1 MEQIEVNIKL
11 ASNNLI
17 YNLPIRKSETILKL
31 KEFCQIISNIPPD
44 QQNLLY
50 KGKTLLNG
58 KLIEDYLTE
67 NNQEIIL
74 VKKDEQKKVNIHQF
88 SDNKEINPKKIADAF
103 EKFPDLLSF
112 CEKIDLVKLGNYLKL
127 MKIGNSPGISNAHI
141 QKLNEY
147 LKDPTGRNL
156 LKNISKK
163 RSLVLNYFSDPIVQK
178 DLQKIP
184 ILNLWLQYPEIY
196 LTPQNFQKIQNMF
209 PINGNNIIESSNIS
223 LSAPPVPFESLNI
236 NQNSQ
241 MMNSL
246 GEISNINSFNNN
258 SIENKEIFGNNEI
271 DIDYRKEYK
280 DQLSL
285 LKSMGFIDEDRNIQ
299 ILMHVNGNSKIAIE
313 ALLRYN

>member
-1 MEQIEVNIKL
+1 
-11 ASNNLI
+11 
-17 YNLPIRKSETILKL
+17 
-31 KEFCQIISNIPPD
+31 
-44 QQNLLY
+44 
-50 KGKTLLNG
+50 
-58 KLIEDYLTE
+58 
-67 NNQEIIL
+67 
-74 VKKDEQKKVNIHQF
+74 
-88 SDNKEINPKKIADAF
+88 
-103 EKFPDLLSF
+103 
-112 CEKIDLVKLGNYLKL
+112 

>member
-1 MEQIEVNIKL
+1 MEHIEVNIKL

-50 KGKTLLNG
+50 KGKILLDE
-58 KLIEDYLTE
+58 KLIKDYDIE
-67 NNQEIIL
+67 NTHEIIL

-88 SDNKEINPKKIADAF
+88 SDNKEINPKEIADAF

-112 CEKIDLVKLGNYLKL
+112 CEKVDFVKLGNYLKL